1 MRTIQR
7 KRRRSLT
14 ILAAVSAAAALGLAG
29 CSAGSGGSG
38 DTGTGADPDQA
49 AGVPQE
55 VLDRIEQYSA
65 AQPFEY
71 DGPAFDASA
80 AGGSTLWWVPMTSQ
94 NPFLVTVGGNLEKAL
109 ATQSVSLKECDG
121 NANPVDIN
129 NCVSQATA
137 QGAAAIQVDGPEPDM
152 YLNTLQAAAAAGI
165 PVLVGAA
172 GDASDPVPAEV
183 AGISSQPFALSGQL
197 AADWVISDSGAKAN
211 VLLITTP
218 DVVGSISQ
226 QEGFEAEMAE
236 FCPECKVTVE
246 GVTLGNWATDLGQTV
261 SAALSRDPSIDYVFP
276 VFDPMTQFTNPAIQ
290 QAGRANSVK
299 VVTVNGNLPF
309 MQELADPDSLIHAM
323 IGLDL
328 NAQGWIEADL
338 ALRAMT
344 GNPTVANAYPPARLF
359 TKENVSELT
368 LDAESS
374 NNSSWYSGAG
384 TVDDFFQELWKG

>member
-1 MRTIQR
+1 MRITQRTGQRRLFTI
-7 KRRRSLT
+7 
-14 ILAAVSAAAALGLAG
+14 AAVSAAAALALTG
-29 CSAGSGGSG
+29 CSGGNSGGDAGGG
-38 DTGTGADPDQA
+38 DEGQA
-49 AGVPQE
+49 AGVPQA
-55 VLDRIEQYSA
+55 VLDRIEQYSS

-80 AGGSTLWWVPMTSQ
+80 AAGSTVWWVPMTSQ

-109 ATQSVSLKECDG
+109 AVQDVSVKECDG

-137 QGAAAIQVDGPEPDM
+137 QSADAIQVDGPEPDM
-152 YLNTLQAAAAAGI
+152 YLNSLQAAAAAGI

-172 GDASDPVPAEV
+172 GDAADPVPDEV

-197 AADWVISDSGAKAN
+197 AADWVIADSEAKAN

-218 DVVGSISQ
+218 DVVGSIRQ

-236 FCPECKVTVE
+236 FCPDCTVTVE

-290 QAGRANSVK
+290 QAGRADSVK

-328 NAQGWIEADL
+328 NAQGWQEADL

-344 GNPTVANAYPPARLF
+344 GNPTVAGVHPPARIF
-359 TKENVSELT
+359 TKENVQELT
-368 LDAESS
+368 LDQASA
-374 NNSSWYSGAG
+374 NDSSWYSGTG
-384 TVDDFFQELWKG
+384 TVDEFFAELWRG